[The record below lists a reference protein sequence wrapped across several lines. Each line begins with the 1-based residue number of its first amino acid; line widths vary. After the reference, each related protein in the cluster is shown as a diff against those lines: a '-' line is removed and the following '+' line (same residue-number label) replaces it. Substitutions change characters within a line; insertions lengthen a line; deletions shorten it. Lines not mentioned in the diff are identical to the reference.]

1 MVPAK
6 HLGQDIPIFVILL
19 SSPTPSVLLVHT
31 YLLVL
36 VNVYY
41 KDKYKLNYILSYLLT
56 SIQGVIE
63 DCALCV
69 E

>member
-1 MVPAK
+1 MIPVK
-6 HLGQDIPIFVILL
+6 HLGQDISIFVILL
-19 SSPTPSVLLVHT
+19 SSPTPSVLLVHK

-41 KDKYKLNYILSYLLT
+41 KEKYKLNYALSYLLT

-63 DCALCV
+63 DCTLCV

>member
-1 MVPAK
+1 MVPVK
-6 HLGQDIPIFVILL
+6 HLGQYLSIFVILL

-41 KDKYKLNYILSYLLT
+41 KDEYKLNYILSYLLT
-56 SIQGVIE
+56 SIQRAIE
-63 DCALCV
+63 DCTMR
-69 E
+69 